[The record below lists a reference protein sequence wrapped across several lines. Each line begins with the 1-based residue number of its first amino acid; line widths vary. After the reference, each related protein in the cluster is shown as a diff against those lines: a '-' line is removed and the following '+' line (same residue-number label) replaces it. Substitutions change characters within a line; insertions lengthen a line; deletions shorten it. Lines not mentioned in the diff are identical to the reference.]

1 MNFIMKSYNGKIVFI
16 TGAAMG
22 IGFSL
27 AKAFAMQGARLMLA
41 DIDKEALAK
50 AVVDLRG
57 SGADVASV
65 VCDVTSRDSIEQA
78 AAATIEQYG
87 KVHVVANN
95 AGALTTGRAGNISVE
110 KWDWSI
116 RLNLMSVVHGTE
128 VFLPLIRQHG
138 EGGHILNTASLAG
151 HIGYGLH
158 TPYNAS
164 KFGVVGYSEALSAE
178 LVDEHIDVTILCPGF
193 VSTNIAD
200 NQRHDPT
207 AEPDD
212 NAGNDALKEVV
223 SRGLSPDTVAEF
235 TVEQMQLSA
244 LYVFPN
250 SGTRVELVAR
260 YQKLIRAFDA
270 SDASE
275 LIQSDPGSIKQNV
288 NEADLVESQD

>member
-1 MNFIMKSYNGKIVFI
+1 
-16 TGAAMG
+16 
-22 IGFSL
+22 
-27 AKAFAMQGARLMLA
+27 
-41 DIDKEALAK
+41 
-50 AVVDLRG
+50 
-57 SGADVASV
+57 
-65 VCDVTSRDSIEQA
+65 
-78 AAATIEQYG
+78 
-87 KVHVVANN
+87 
-95 AGALTTGRAGNISVE
+95 
-110 KWDWSI
+110 
-116 RLNLMSVVHGTE
+116 
-128 VFLPLIRQHG
+128 
-138 EGGHILNTASLAG
+138 
-151 HIGYGLH
+151 
-158 TPYNAS
+158 
-164 KFGVVGYSEALSAE
+164 
-178 LVDEHIDVTILCPGF
+178 
-193 VSTNIAD
+193 VSTNIAA